1 MYEAKDTDDVKSK
14 GMDEEE
20 IQGAIKSAIQA
31 AIDYVDSDISRQRE
45 RAQRYF
51 DGHVDLEHE
60 EGRSKVVST
69 KVRDVV
75 RGAKPSLM
83 RVFLSNK
90 KFVEFTPKGPED
102 VANAEQAT
110 AYMHWVFNKVGGY
123 NVLNNAI
130 HDSLVKKV
138 GLAKVWWNT
147 ETIAKSYTYENLSD
161 DEVGILVSKEG
172 VEVVEHTQEIEME
185 MDEFGYDVERNT
197 HSIVISHKYEEG
209 EMVVEGIPPEEFFI
223 DGAAKSIDDA
233 YIVCHRT
240 EKRAGDMVALGYDA
254 DVIDKLSSADDDTL
268 SGEEEKVLR
277 FGESIDNTDAL
288 DNDPSMKTIIVTE
301 AYMRIDVEGDGVPT
315 LHKFLCGGT
324 GYEVLDMEPW
334 DKVPFADF
342 HVDPEPHAFYGR
354 SLAELVMH
362 DQDTTTSV
370 LRGILDNVALT
381 NSPRLEVNE
390 DMVEMDDVLNNEIGA
405 IIRSEQIGSVNP
417 LTVPF
422 VAGSTLPALQYLDM
436 LVEEKTGI
444 SKMSMG
450 LNADALQNTTATG
463 AALTAQ
469 ASAGQLEVM
478 SRNLAEGVKRLF
490 QLMLH
495 VSIKNSPDEQMMRLD
510 GEFVPVDPSV
520 WDSGMDMEINV
531 GLGTGNDDV
540 KAAALMQTFQT
551 QQGIWQTYGPQNGL
565 VTMTQMRNTLA
576 DTLALSGFNN
586 ADRYYA
592 PMTVEKE
599 QQLMAQ
605 IAEQEAQAAQGQPSD
620 PMAAALI
627 EAEQI
632 KAQAKLQGDQ
642 MRMQGKMQGDNI
654 KMQADMQVK
663 SAEMQSAQ
671 GRELQE
677 LQLKYRELKAGDD
690 LSRDQMNQDLLVEA
704 AKILGQYGTS
714 VDVERVRAMQAMP
727 RTENM

>member
-1 MYEAKDTDDVKSK
+1 MSDKMSKDD
-14 GMDEEE
+14 
-20 IQGAIKSAIQA
+20 IQGAITDAIQA
-31 AIDYVDSDISRQRE
+31 AIDYVDSDIAPQRE

-51 DGHVDLEHE
+51 DGAVDLEHE
-60 EGRSKVVST
+60 DGRSKVVST

-83 RVFLSNK
+83 RVFMSND

-110 AYMHWVFNKVGGY
+110 AYTHWVFNKCNGY
-123 NVLNNAI
+123 NILSNAI

-147 ETIAKSYTYENLSD
+147 ETIAKTYTYENLSD
-161 DEVGILVSKEG
+161 EEVQILVNKDG
-172 VEVVEHTQEIEME
+172 VEVVEHSQEVEIEV
-185 MDEFGYDVERNT
+185 DESGFEVESNT
-197 HSIVISHKYEEG
+197 HSMVISHKFEEG
-209 EMVVEGIPPEEFFI
+209 EMVIEGIPPEEFYI
-223 DGAAKSIDDA
+223 DGSAKSIDDA

-240 EKRAGDMVALGYDA
+240 EKRAGDLVAMGYSE
-254 DVIDKLSSADDDTL
+254 DVIDGL
-268 SGEEEKVLR
+268 SGNDDSGVSGEVEKTQR
-277 FGESIDNTDAL
+277 FGESIETTDGLA
-288 DNDPSMKTIIVTE
+288 NDPSMRTIIVTE
-301 AYMRIDVEGDGVPT
+301 AYMRIDAEGDGIPT

-342 HVDPEPHAFYGR
+342 HVDPEPHAFFGR
-354 SLAELVMH
+354 SLAELVMN

-370 LRGILDNVALT
+370 LRGILDNVALVNT
-381 NSPRLEVNE
+381 PRLEVNE

-444 SKMSMG
+444 TKMSMG
-450 LNADALQNTTATG
+450 LNPDMLQNTSATA

-469 ASAGQLEVM
+469 AGAGQVEVM
-478 SRNLAEGVKRLF
+478 ARNLAEGTKRLF

-495 VSIKNSPDEQMMRLD
+495 VAVKNSPDEQMMRLN
-510 GEFVPVDPSV
+510 GQFVPVDPSV
-520 WDSGMDMEINV
+520 WDIEMDMEINV
-531 GLGTGNDDV
+531 GLGTGQEDV

-551 QQGIWQTYGPQNGL
+551 QQQIWQTYGPTNGL
-565 VTMTQMRNTLA
+565 VSMTQMRNTLA
-576 DTLALSGFNN
+576 DTLALSGIRN

-592 PMTVEKE
+592 PMTPEAE

-605 IAEQEAQAAQGQPSD
+605 MQEQEAQQGEQGEQGD
-620 PMAAALI
+620 PMADALI
-627 EAEQI
+627 QAEQI
-632 KAQAKLQGDQ
+632 KAQARMQSDQ
-642 MRMQGKMQGDNI
+642 MRMQGKMQGDQV
-654 KMQADMQVK
+654 KMQAEMQVK

-671 GRELQE
+671 GKELAE
-677 LQLKYRELKAGDD
+677 LQLKYRELQQGDD
-690 LSRDQMNQDLLVEA
+690 LSRDKMNQDLLIEA
-704 AKILGQYGTS
+704 AKILGQYGS
-714 VDVERVRAMQAMP
+714 AVDVERVRAMQAAP
-727 RTENM
+727 RMGNVQ

>member
-1 MYEAKDTDDVKSK
+1 MSK
-14 GMDEEE
+14 MSEQD
-20 IQGAIKSAIQA
+20 IQGAIKQAIQS

-51 DGHVDLEHE
+51 DGQVDLEHE
-60 EGRSKVVST
+60 DGRSKVVST

-83 RVFLSNK
+83 RVFMSND

-110 AYMHWVFNKVGGY
+110 AYTHWVFNKCNGY
-123 NVLNNAI
+123 NVLSNAI
-130 HDSLVKKV
+130 HDALVKKV

-147 ETIAKSYTYENLSD
+147 ETIAKTYTYENLSD
-161 DEVGILVSKEG
+161 EEVQILVSKDG
-172 VEVVEHTQEIEME
+172 VEVVEHSQEVEIEV
-185 MDEFGYDVERNT
+185 DENGMQVERNT
-197 HSIVISHKYEEG
+197 HSMVISHKFEEG
-209 EMVVEGIPPEEFFI
+209 EMVIEGIPPEEFFI
-223 DGAAKSIDDA
+223 DGSAKSIDDA

-240 EKRAGDMVALGYDA
+240 EKRAGDLVAMGYDQ
-254 DVIDKLSSADDDTL
+254 DVVDNLSGQDDDTL
-268 SGEEEKVLR
+268 SGEEEKILR
-277 FGESIDNTDAL
+277 FGESIDTTEGLA
-288 DNDPSMKTIIVTE
+288 NDPSMRVIIVTE
-301 AYMRIDVEGDGVPT
+301 AYMRIDIEGDGVPT

-324 GYEVLDMEPW
+324 GYEILDYEAW

-354 SLAELVMH
+354 SLAELVMN

-370 LRGILDNVALT
+370 LRGILDNVALVNT
-381 NSPRLEVNE
+381 PRLEVNE

-450 LNADALQNTTATG
+450 LNADMLQNTSATA

-469 ASAGQLEVM
+469 AGAGQVEVM
-478 SRNLAEGVKRLF
+478 ARNLAEGTKRLF

-495 VSIKNSPDEQMMRLD
+495 VAVKNSPDEQMMRLN
-510 GEFVPVDPSV
+510 GQFVPVDPSV
-520 WDSGMDMEINV
+520 WDIEMDMEINV
-531 GLGTGNDDV
+531 GLGTGQEDV
-540 KAAALMQTFQT
+540 KAAALMQTFAT
-551 QQGIWQTYGPQNGL
+551 QQQIWQTYGPTNGL
-565 VTMTQMRNTLA
+565 VSMTQMRNTLA
-576 DTLALSGFNN
+576 DTLALSGFKN

-592 PMTVEKE
+592 PMNPETE

-605 IAEQEAQAAQGQPSD
+605 IAEAEAQAAAQQGQQGD
-620 PMAAALI
+620 PMAQALI

-642 MRMQGKMQGDNI
+642 MRMQGKMQADQI
-654 KMQADMQVK
+654 KAQATMQVK
-663 SAEMQSAQ
+663 GAEMQSAQ
-671 GRELQE
+671 GKELAE
-677 LQLKYRELKAGDD
+677 LQLKYRELQAGDD
-690 LSRDQMNQDLLVEA
+690 LSRDKMNQDLLIEA
-704 AKILGQYGTS
+704 AKILGQYGS
-714 VDVERVRAMQAMP
+714 AVDVERVRAMQAAP
-727 RTENM
+727 RMGNL

>member
-1 MYEAKDTDDVKSK
+1 MPQMKEDD
-14 GMDEEE
+14 
-20 IQGAIKSAIQA
+20 IQGAIQQAIQA
-31 AIDYVDSDISRQRE
+31 AIDYVDSDIASQRE

-51 DGHVDLEHE
+51 DGAVDLEHE

-83 RVFLSNK
+83 RIFMSND

-110 AYMHWVFNKVGGY
+110 AYTHWVFNKCGGY
-123 NVLNNAI
+123 NVLSSAI
-130 HDSLVKKV
+130 HDALIKKV

-147 ETIAKSYTYENLSD
+147 ETIAKTYTYENLSD
-161 DEVGILVSKEG
+161 EEVQVLVSKEG
-172 VEVVEHTQEIEME
+172 VDVVEHSQEIEME
-185 MDEFGYDVERNT
+185 MDENGFEVERNT
-197 HSIVISHKYEEG
+197 HSMVISHKYEEG
-209 EMVVEGIPPEEFFI
+209 EMVIEGIPPEEFFI
-223 DGAAKSIDDA
+223 DGSAKSIDDA

-240 EKRAGDMVALGYDA
+240 EKRAGDLIAMGYDQE
-254 DVIDKLSSADDDTL
+254 VIENLSGADDDTL

-277 FGESIDNTDAL
+277 FGQQIDTTEGLA
-288 DNDPSMKTIIVTE
+288 NDPSMRNILVTE
-301 AYMRIDVEGDGVPT
+301 AYMRIDIEGDGIPT
-315 LHKFLCGGT
+315 LHKFLCGGSN
-324 GYEVLDMEPW
+324 YEVLDMEPW
-334 DKVPFADF
+334 DRVPFADF
-342 HVDPEPHAFYGR
+342 HVDPEPHSFYGR
-354 SLAELVMH
+354 SLAELVMN

-370 LRGILDNVALT
+370 LRGILDNVALVNT
-381 NSPRLEVNE
+381 PRLEVNE

-450 LNADALQNTTATG
+450 VNADMLQNTSATA

-469 ASAGQLEVM
+469 AGAGQVEVM
-478 SRNLAEGVKRLF
+478 ARNLAEGTKRLF

-495 VSIKNSPDEQMMRLD
+495 VAVKNSPDEQMMRLN
-510 GEFVPVDPSV
+510 GQFVPVDPSV
-520 WDSGMDMEINV
+520 WDIEMDMEINV
-531 GLGTGNDDV
+531 GLGTGQEDV
-540 KAAALMQTFQT
+540 KAAALMQTFAT
-551 QQGIWQTYGPQNGL
+551 QQQIWQTYGPQNGL
-565 VTMTQMRNTLA
+565 VSMTQMRNTLA
-576 DTLALSGFNN
+576 DTLALSGFKN

-592 PMTVEKE
+592 PMNPETE

-605 IAEQEAQAAQGQPSD
+605 MAEQEAQAAAQQGQQGD

-642 MRMQGKMQGDNI
+642 MRMQGKMQGDQI
-654 KMQADMQVK
+654 KMQANMQVK
-663 SAEMQSAQ
+663 AAEMQSAQ
-671 GRELQE
+671 GKELADLQLQYRELQ
-677 LQLKYRELKAGDD
+677 QNDD
-690 LSRDQMNQDLLVEA
+690 LNRDKMNQDLLVQA
-704 AKILGQYGTS
+704 AKILGQYGTA

-727 RTENM
+727 RDGGVV

>member
-1 MYEAKDTDDVKSK
+1 MSKMSKDD
-14 GMDEEE
+14 
-20 IQGAIKSAIQA
+20 IQGAITDAIQA
-31 AIDYVDSDISRQRE
+31 AIDYVDSDIAPQRE

-51 DGHVDLEHE
+51 DGAVDLEHE
-60 EGRSKVVST
+60 DGRSKVVST

-83 RVFLSNK
+83 RVFMSND

-110 AYMHWVFNKVGGY
+110 AYTHWVFNKSNGY
-123 NVLNNAI
+123 TVLSNAI
-130 HDSLVKKV
+130 HDALVKKV
-138 GLAKVWWNT
+138 GMAKVWWNE
-147 ETIAKSYTYENLSD
+147 ETIAKTYTYENLSD
-161 DEVGILVSKEG
+161 EEMQVLVSKDG
-172 VEVVEHTQEIEME
+172 VDVVEHSQEVEIEV
-185 MDEFGYDVERNT
+185 DESGFQVERNT
-197 HSIVISHKYEEG
+197 HSMVISHKFDEG
-209 EMVVEGIPPEEFFI
+209 EMVIEGIPPEEFFI

-240 EKRAGDMVALGYDA
+240 EKRAGDLVAMGYSEE
-254 DVIDKLSSADDDTL
+254 VIDGLSSTDDSTI
-268 SGEEEKVLR
+268 SGEEEKILR
-277 FGESIDNTDAL
+277 FGESVDTTDGLA
-288 DNDPSMKTIIVTE
+288 NDPSMRTIIVTE
-301 AYMRIDVEGDGVPT
+301 AYMRIDVEGDGIPT

-354 SLAELVMH
+354 SLAELVIN

-370 LRGILDNVALT
+370 LRGILDNVALVNT
-381 NSPRLEVNE
+381 PRLEVNE

-444 SKMSMG
+444 TKMSMG
-450 LNADALQNTTATG
+450 LNPDMLQNTSATA

-469 ASAGQLEVM
+469 AGAGQVEVM
-478 SRNLAEGVKRLF
+478 ARNLAEGTKRLF

-495 VSIKNSPDEQMMRLD
+495 VAVKNSPDEQMMRLN
-510 GEFVPVDPSV
+510 GQFVPVDPSV
-520 WDSGMDMEINV
+520 WDIEMDMEINV
-531 GLGTGNDDV
+531 GLGTGQEDV
-540 KAAALMQTFQT
+540 KVAALMQTFQT
-551 QQGIWQTYGPQNGL
+551 QQQIWQTYGPSNGL
-565 VTMTQMRNTLA
+565 VSMTQMRNTLA
-576 DTLALSGFNN
+576 DSLALSGFKN

-592 PMTVEKE
+592 PMNPQTE

-605 IAEQEAQAAQGQPSD
+605 IQQQEAQAAAQAGQQGD
-620 PMAAALI
+620 PMAQALI
-627 EAEQI
+627 QAEQI

-642 MRMQGKMQGDNI
+642 MRMQGKMQGDQI
-654 KMQADMQVK
+654 KMQSNMQVK
-663 SAEMQSAQ
+663 AAEMQSDQ
-671 GRELQE
+671 GKELAE
-677 LQLKYRELKAGDD
+677 LQLKYRELQQGDD
-690 LSRDQMNQDLLVEA
+690 LSRDQMNQDLLIEA
-704 AKILGQYGTS
+704 ARILGQYGTA
-714 VDVERVRAMQAMP
+714 VDVERVRVMQATP
-727 RTENM
+727 RMGNA

>member
-1 MYEAKDTDDVKSK
+1 MSKMSKDD
-14 GMDEEE
+14 
-20 IQGAIKSAIQA
+20 IQGAITDAIQA
-31 AIDYVDSDISRQRE
+31 AIDYVDSDIAPQRE

-51 DGHVDLEHE
+51 DGAVDLEHE
-60 EGRSKVVST
+60 DGRSKVVST

-83 RVFLSNK
+83 RVFMSND

-110 AYMHWVFNKVGGY
+110 AYTHWVFNKCNGY
-123 NVLNNAI
+123 NILSNAI

-147 ETIAKSYTYENLSD
+147 ETIAKTYTYENLSD
-161 DEVGILVSKEG
+161 EEVQILVNKDG
-172 VEVVEHTQEIEME
+172 VEVVEHSQEVEIEV
-185 MDEFGYDVERNT
+185 DESGFEVESNT
-197 HSIVISHKYEEG
+197 HSMVISHKFEEG
-209 EMVVEGIPPEEFFI
+209 EMVIEGIPPEEFYI
-223 DGAAKSIDDA
+223 DGSAKSIDDA

-240 EKRAGDMVALGYDA
+240 EKRAGDLVAMGYSE
-254 DVIDKLSSADDDTL
+254 DVIDGL
-268 SGEEEKVLR
+268 SGNDDSGVSGEVEKTQR
-277 FGESIDNTDAL
+277 FGESIETTDGLA
-288 DNDPSMKTIIVTE
+288 NDPSMRTIIVTE
-301 AYMRIDVEGDGVPT
+301 AYMRIDAEGDGIPT

-354 SLAELVMH
+354 SLAELVIN

-370 LRGILDNVALT
+370 LRGILDNVALVNT
-381 NSPRLEVNE
+381 PRLEVNE
-390 DMVEMDDVLNNEIGA
+390 DLINIDDVLNNEIGA

-444 SKMSMG
+444 TKMSMG
-450 LNADALQNTTATG
+450 LNPDMLQNTSATA

-469 ASAGQLEVM
+469 AGAGQVEVM
-478 SRNLAEGVKRLF
+478 ARNLAEGTKRLF

-495 VSIKNSPDEQMMRLD
+495 VAVKNSPDEQMMRLN
-510 GEFVPVDPSV
+510 GQFVPVDPSV
-520 WDSGMDMEINV
+520 WDIEMDMEINV
-531 GLGTGNDDV
+531 GLGTGQEDV

-551 QQGIWQTYGPQNGL
+551 QQQIWQTYGPTNGL
-565 VTMTQMRNTLA
+565 VSMTQMRNTLA
-576 DTLALSGFNN
+576 DTLALSGFKN

-592 PMTVEKE
+592 PMNPETE

-605 IAEQEAQAAQGQPSD
+605 MAEEAAQAEQGQQGD
-620 PMAAALI
+620 PMAQALI
-627 EAEQI
+627 QAEQI
-632 KAQAKLQGDQ
+632 KAQASMQGQQMKL
-642 MRMQGKMQGDNI
+642 QGKMQGDQI
-654 KMQADMQVK
+654 KLQANMQVK
-663 SAEMQSAQ
+663 AAEMQSEQ
-671 GRELQE
+671 GKELAE
-677 LQLKYRELKAGDD
+677 LQLKYRELQQGDD
-690 LSRDQMNQDLLVEA
+690 LNRDKMNQELLIEA
-704 AKILGQYGTS
+704 ARILGQYGS
-714 VDVERVRAMQAMP
+714 AVDVERVRAMQASP
-727 RTENM
+727 RMGNI